1 MLPGLTT
8 STSGEEKIERLC
20 LVTRGYEVSSR
31 GRISPSQYLRY
42 IEHLRWRTIA
52 GSDKIPVRLFM
63 SIGVVRAQALEIF
76 RDTSFDTELEISMW
90 LARVGRTSMDFSHD
104 VVRVSDGE
112 LVARSTATIVA
123 LDAER
128 RPALIDPAA
137 RGYVVVRDAAVIER
151 LDFDAFAGAWERPIA
166 VRPSD
171 EDLQGHV
178 NQARYADFVEDARQ
192 LCAAAEGYGPGEWD
206 GPPRRLSISYDD
218 EARVGDPLVV
228 RTRVGGRDAQT
239 LDFALLKGEGNV
251 TTRARVELS
260 RRPGRRP

>member
-1 MLPGLTT
+1 M
-8 STSGEEKIERLC
+8 STSSDEKIERLR
-20 LVTRGYEVSSR
+20 VTTRGYEVSSR

-42 IEHLRWRTIA
+42 IEHVRWRTMA
-52 GSDKIPVRLFM
+52 GSAIPMRAFM
-63 SIGVVRAQALEIF
+63 GIGVVRAQVLEIF
-76 RDTSFDTELEISMW
+76 QDTSFDTELEISMW
-90 LARVGRTSMDFSHD
+90 LARVGKTSMDFSHD
-104 VVRVSDGE
+104 VIRVSDGE
-112 LVARSTATIVA
+112 VVARSTATLVA

-137 RGYVVVRDAAVIER
+137 QRYLVSRDAPMVER
-151 LDFDAFAGAWERPIA
+151 LDIDELRGAWEHPIV

-192 LCAAAEGYGPGEWD
+192 LCASAGAYGPGTWD
-206 GPPRRLSISYDD
+206 GAPHRLAISYDD

-228 RTRVGGRDAQT
+228 RTRVNASDSDPQT
-239 LDFALLKGEGNV
+239 LDFVLVKGEGRIA
-251 TTRARVELS
+251 TRARIELS

>member
-1 MLPGLTT
+1 M
-8 STSGEEKIERLC
+8 STSDEDKIERLR

-42 IEHLRWRTIA
+42 IEHVRWRAIA
-52 GSDKIPVRLFM
+52 TSDKIPIRLFM
-63 SIGVVRAQALEIF
+63 GMGVVRAQTLEIF
-76 RDTSFDTELEISMW
+76 TDTSFDTELEISMW
-90 LARVGRTSMDFSHD
+90 LARVGKTSLDFSHE
-104 VVRVSDGE
+104 VLRVSDGE
-112 LVARSTATIVA
+112 LVAQSTATMVA

-128 RPALIDPAA
+128 RPAIIDPAA
-137 RGYVVVRDAAVIER
+137 RNHVVARDAAIIER
-151 LDFDAFAGAWERPIA
+151 HEADDLANAWEHPIA

-192 LCAAAEGYGPGEWD
+192 LCASAGGYGPGEWD

-228 RTRVGGRDAQT
+228 RTRASGRDAQT
-239 LDFALLKGEGNV
+239 LDFVLLKGDAGV
-251 TTRARVELS
+251 TTRARIELS
-260 RRPGRRP
+260 GRADRRV

>member
-1 MLPGLTT
+1 V
-8 STSGEEKIERLC
+8 STSSEEKMERLRV
-20 LVTRGYEVSSR
+20 VTRGYEVSSR

-42 IEHLRWRTIA
+42 IEHVRWRTIA
-52 GSDKIPVRLFM
+52 SSSKIPVRAFM
-63 SIGVVRAQALEIF
+63 GIGVVRAQVLEIF
-76 RDTSFDTELEISMW
+76 HDTSFDTELEISMW

-104 VVRVSDGE
+104 VVRVTDGE

-128 RPALIDPAA
+128 RPAPIDPEAQ
-137 RGYVVVRDAAVIER
+137 RFVVVRDAELIER
-151 LDFDAFAGAWERPIA
+151 LEIDELRGAWEHPVA

-192 LCAAAEGYGPGEWD
+192 LCAAAEGYGPGAWD
-206 GPPRRLSISYDD
+206 GPPHRLAISYED

-228 RTRVGGRDAQT
+228 RTRSNADSDAQR
-239 LDFALLKGEGNV
+239 LDFVLLKGEGRIA
-251 TTRARVELS
+251 TRARIELS